1 MKDNSL
7 AYVIVALII
16 LAGSILVSFIYHD
29 GKEEYNIIYTIGGK
43 RYEAI
48 VYTNNTVKVGYKT
61 CLGSNCYTETK
72 EYKYSASKMNDFRTM
87 VSQSSASYEDYSPS
101 REYTNI
107 IYVVEDEKALY
118 DTSISNNQALNM
130 VTNKILTGE
139 Y

>member
-1 MKDNSL
+1 
-7 AYVIVALII
+7 
-16 LAGSILVSFIYHD
+16 
-29 GKEEYNIIYTIGGK
+29 
-43 RYEAI
+43 
-48 VYTNNTVKVGYKT
+48 
-61 CLGSNCYTETK
+61 
-72 EYKYSASKMNDFRTM
+72 MNDFRAM